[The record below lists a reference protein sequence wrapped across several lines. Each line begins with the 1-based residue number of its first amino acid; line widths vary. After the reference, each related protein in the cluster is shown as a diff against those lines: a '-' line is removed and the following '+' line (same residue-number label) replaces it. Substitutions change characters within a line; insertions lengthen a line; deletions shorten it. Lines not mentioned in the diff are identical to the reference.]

1 MPIKLKHLLIDRVDL
16 VGKGDNPEAHIAL
29 FKRKQEDKEEEEP
42 SWVGKIIDTIN
53 KWNRKEGDGNIMF
66 DFQKFLKDLKDEA
79 LEARVSALP
88 ADVQKG
94 LGEAIEQ
101 VAEEERNINAMKG
114 LVEKAEMTSETDR
127 LKARIAQ
134 LEQQLAEEKKPA
146 PEAEDV
152 MKGLP
157 EAVQKLL
164 KDAQD
169 RAEAAEKI
177 AKETKDAQ
185 EVAKFVAIAKGM
197 PSIVT
202 VPDKVGPVLK
212 RIADN
217 SQEDFQAIEAVL
229 KAANALLEENNLLLK
244 EVGAAGEGSST
255 GTGSAW
261 EQIEK
266 EAKDLMKS
274 DPSLTEAKA
283 IRKAMDN
290 NPSLYELY
298 QKELTEEEV

>member
-29 FKRKQEDKEEEEP
+29 FKRKQEEEEEEP
-42 SWVGKIIDTIN
+42 TWVKKILDTIN
-53 KWNRKEGDGNIMF
+53 KRNRKEGDGNIMF

-101 VAEEERNINAMKG
+101 VAEEERNIDAMKG

-134 LEQQLAEEKKPA
+134 LEQQLAEAKKSA

-261 EQIEK
+261 DQIEK

-274 DPSLTEAKA
+274 DSSLTHAKA

-290 NPSLYELY
+290 NPSLYKQY